1 MPRQFASPRPRMG
14 GGVSFQPVSSTLHST
29 ILMLHNARAR
39 LIAVILVLTAPLAAC
54 TQRETPQASARQV
67 ATSPGEVVAT
77 TGLARFDDSMSARAD
92 RARIR
97 GSESAQVWLV
107 EISDF
112 QCPFCKQWHDETFAK
127 IDQEYVKSGKVRLA
141 YLNFP
146 LSRIHKNAQ
155 AAAEAAMCAGVQGKF
170 WELHESL
177 FETQP
182 KWAELKSPM
191 AVFDSLARAAKVEPK
206 GWSSCMSTH
215 ATAKLIQAD
224 RDRSTQAGV
233 ESTPTFFI
241 GDRALAGAY
250 PVDTFRVVLDQA
262 IAKAKAPH

>member
-1 MPRQFASPRPRMG
+1 
-14 GGVSFQPVSSTLHST
+14 
-29 ILMLHNARAR
+29 MLHDTRAR
-39 LIAVILVLTAPLAAC
+39 LLAALLPLVILAAAC
-54 TQRETPQASARQV
+54 SQRETPQASARQV
-67 ATSPGEVVAT
+67 TASPGEVAAP
-77 TGLARFDDSMSARAD
+77 TGLGRFEDSVSAHAD

-97 GSESAQVWLV
+97 GSEGAQVWLV

-127 IDQEYVKSGKVRLA
+127 IDQEYVKTGKVRLA

-146 LSRIHKNAQ
+146 LIRIHHNAQ

-170 WELHESL
+170 WDLHESL
-177 FETQP
+177 FQTQP
-182 KWAELKSPM
+182 KWAELKSAM
-191 AVFDSLARAAKVEPK
+191 AVFDSLARAAKVDPK
-206 GWSSCMSTH
+206 EWSNCMSTH

-262 IAKAKAPH
+262 IAKLKAAH